1 MSTGESLSTVNKYL
15 DELNKYSDR
24 TIYSFSDMTAN
35 IGKFTNAGVGL
46 KDAVAAI
53 KGVSNEAAISG
64 ANAEQASHAMYNFAQ
79 ALSAGYVKLID
90 WKSIEV
96 ANMATMDFKQNL
108 LDTAV
113 ALGTVV
119 KKGEDYY
126 TTTTNAKGATSDAF
140 NATKNWNDNLQYQ
153 WMTTDV
159 LIQTLGKYTDETT
172 ELGQKAYAAAS
183 EFKDAGQMFAA
194 WKEAIGSGW
203 EHTWE
208 TIFGNFEESK
218 KLWGFIDSIIG
229 DYIVKTF
236 AAKNATLDAWKKM
249 GGRNSL
255 MRSFTN
261 TLAAAV
267 AVLDTFRVAYRAIF
281 PEKNAKEIKNI
292 TDAFEAFTKKLIMS
306 RDKVDKLY
314 RTLKGLFTIVK
325 IVKNVLGVG
334 LKTALQVVSKLLGIS
349 VNSILDLTAVLGDG
363 IVQFEK
369 FGNIS
374 GIAAKSV
381 DFISSAIAFAIKN
394 IEYFAKAIWNWK
406 GTQEVIKFLDDR
418 SCWRQ
423 KVYRFLFLHMT
434 IFYLNILK

>member
-1 MSTGESLSTVNKYL
+1 MSDGWNEYKLKMNSIQTIIMSTGESLSTVNKYL

-159 LIQTLGKYTDETT
+159 LVQTLSKYTDETT
-172 ELGQKAYAAAS
+172 ELGQK
-183 EFKDAGQMFAA
+183 
-194 WKEAIGSGW
+194 
-203 EHTWE
+203 HTLQLQNLKMLDRCSQL
-208 TIFGNFEESK
+208 GK
-218 KLWGFIDSIIG
+218 KLS
-229 DYIVKTF
+229 
-236 AAKNATLDAWKKM
+236 
-249 GGRNSL
+249 
-255 MRSFTN
+255 
-261 TLAAAV
+261 
-267 AVLDTFRVAYRAIF
+267 VLDG
-281 PEKNAKEIKNI
+281 NI
-292 TDAFEAFTKKLIMS
+292 HGKRYL
-306 RDKVDKLY
+306 V
-314 RTLKGLFTIVK
+314 TLKNL
-325 IVKNVLGVG
+325 KN
-334 LKTALQVVSKLLGIS
+334 
-349 VNSILDLTAVLGDG
+349 
-363 IVQFEK
+363 
-369 FGNIS
+369 FG
-374 GIAAKSV
+374 
-381 DFISSAIAFAIKN
+381 AF
-394 IEYFAKAIWNWK
+394 
-406 GTQEVIKFLDDR
+406 
-418 SCWRQ
+418 
-423 KVYRFLFLHMT
+423 
-434 IFYLNILK
+434 